1 MGTKGNA
8 LDDVLLTYAGIF
20 LHANPSVI
28 IAETILGNGDR
39 AFEYYC
45 EINPVNKND
54 ITEQYECEPYVYA
67 QNILGDEH
75 PLFGTARNSWLT
87 GTASW
92 AYQAATQYMLGV
104 RPIYEGLLIDP
115 CIPLSWDGFQVT
127 RQFRKTVYRIEVQ
140 NPHRV
145 SKGVRSV
152 KVDGQEIE
160 GNVVAVLGDGG
171 THRVEATM

>member
-20 LHANPSVI
+20 LHANPWVI

-45 EINPVNKND
+45 KINPVNKND

-92 AYQAATQYMLGV
+92 AYQAATQYILGV

-115 CIPLSWDGFQVT
+115 CIPSSWDGFQVT
-127 RQFRKTVYRIEVQ
+127 REFRKTVYRIEVK
-140 NPHRV
+140 NPHHV

-152 KVDGQEIE
+152 KVDGNKIE
-160 GNVVAVLGDGG
+160 GNVIPVFGDGG